1 MAGQE
6 GRLKNTRR
14 VLVCV
19 CLAAV
24 ASVPALAQQPPSTSA
39 GVTAELVKML
49 NERKLDAAAGRLGT
63 DEFVGAMYFPGSQ
76 IVVLS
81 AKTTVPDRMTY
92 LLLQKSYKDLYV
104 ELNGAVDRQSR
115 VFVSDLGANGL
126 KFRREKNEAPDTVE
140 SGGTTMTLDGEW
152 RKAKLSEAE
161 YTKQF
166 QAHDERYRRMVEAL
180 LVALKA
186 P

>member
-1 MAGQE
+1 MGNR
-6 GRLKNTRR
+6 GR
-14 VLVCV
+14 VLMAVV
-19 CLAAV
+19 LAAGV
-24 ASVPALAQQPPSTSA
+24 SVPATAQQPPSTSA
-39 GVTAELVKML
+39 SLTAELVKML
-49 NERKLDAAAGRLGT
+49 DERKLDAAAGRLAA

-81 AKTTVPDRMTY
+81 AKTSVPDRMTY
-92 LLLQKSYKDLYV
+92 LLLQKSYRDLYV
-104 ELNGAVDRQSR
+104 ELNGSVDRQSR

-126 KFRREKNEAPDTVE
+126 KFRREKNEAPDTVD
-140 SGGTTMTLDGEW
+140 SGGTTLTLDGEW

-161 YTKQF
+161 YTKQY
-166 QAHDERYRRMVEAL
+166 QAHDERYRRMIEAM